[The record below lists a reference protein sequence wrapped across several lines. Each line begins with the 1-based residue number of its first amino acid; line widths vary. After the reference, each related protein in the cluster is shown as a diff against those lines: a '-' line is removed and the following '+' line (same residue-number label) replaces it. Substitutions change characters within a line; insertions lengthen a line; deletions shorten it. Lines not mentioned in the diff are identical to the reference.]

1 MPSSS
6 PQAAPS
12 AYLKMPHAEKGLAV
26 GLFGGSF
33 NPPHAGHALVAE
45 IALRRLALDQLW
57 WMVTP
62 GNPLKSTRELAP
74 LAERLQLSEQIAKNP
89 KIKVTAFE
97 AAHHVRY
104 TADTLALVKARN
116 PGVDFVW
123 IMGADSLR
131 DFHRWQR
138 WREIVLTFP
147 IAVIDRPG
155 ATLSFLSSVVA
166 KTFDYARIDEGRR
179 AAARPHEGAGLDLH
193 PRPALVAVVERD
205 PQDGE
210 GVGPARSSFLP
221 GEKGRPPMS
230 FLQGLFAAA

>member
-1 MPSSS
+1 MIPREV
-6 PQAAPS
+6 PQH
-12 AYLKMPHAEKGLAV
+12 YLRMPHAARGLAV

-45 IALRRLALDQLW
+45 IALRRLRLDQLW

-62 GNPLKSTRELAP
+62 GNPLKNTSELTP
-74 LAERLQLSEQIAKNP
+74 LAERIRLSERMAEEP
-89 KIKVTAFE
+89 RIKVTAFE

-104 TADTLALVKARN
+104 TADTLALVRAKN

-131 DFHRWQR
+131 DFHHWQR

-155 ATLSFLSSVVA
+155 ATLSFLSSVAA
-166 KTFDYARIDEGRR
+166 KTFDYARVD
-179 AAARPHEGAGLDLH
+179 
-193 PRPALVAVVERD
+193 ERD
-205 PQDGE
+205 APLLARMRAPAWTFIH
-210 GVGPARSSFLP
+210 GPRSSLSSTAL
-221 GEKGRPPMS
+221 R
-230 FLQGLFAAA
+230 LAAED